1 MGLRQPISTGAG
13 VHMQVSN
20 RIDRLPPYVFARLEK
35 RLRQLAAE
43 GRDIIRLDMG
53 SPDLPPPGWVSDAM
67 YSSSQNPS
75 HHGYSGYYGTP
86 AFRQAI
92 CTYYERRFGVHLDP
106 DKEVV
111 SLIGSKEG
119 IANIALA
126 FVDPGEV
133 VLVPDPGYPT
143 YSLGTFLA
151 GGVVHPLPMSAE
163 TGWLPDLEAVQA
175 DASGRAKL
183 LWLNYPNNPTG
194 AVAPVEFLERAVAFA
209 KTNDLLICYDN
220 PYCDVTFDGYVA
232 PSLLQIPGAI
242 DVSIEFNSL
251 SKTYNMAGWRVG
263 MAVGNAVAVE
273 ALARTK
279 TNIDSGIFRPIQDA
293 AALALTGDQSWLKER
308 NAIYSERRDLI
319 LAALDEIG
327 LWAERPV
334 ASLYIWAQTP
344 PGVSSGTLAA
354 RLLEE
359 AGLSVTPGSA
369 FGLQGE
375 GYFRISMGTST
386 PRIGEAMQ
394 RLKQVQW

>member
-1 MGLRQPISTGAG
+1 MLHQESEFQMKVAD
-13 VHMQVSN
+13 
-20 RIDRLPPYVFARLEK
+20 RIDKLPPYVFAQLE
-35 RLRQLAAE
+35 RRFRELAAQ

-53 SPDLPPPGWVSDAM
+53 SPDLPPPDFIIDAM
-67 YSSSQNPS
+67 YHSSQDPS

-86 AFRQAI
+86 QLRKAI
-92 CTYYERRFGVHLDP
+92 AGYYDRRFGVQLDP
-106 DKEVV
+106 EKQVV

-126 FVDPGEV
+126 FVDPGQV

-143 YSLGTFLA
+143 YSLGTRLA
-151 GGVVHPLPMSAE
+151 GGEPYAVPMNEE
-163 TGWLPDLEAVQA
+163 TGWLPDLEAMPAEVV
-175 DASGRAKL
+175 RAAKI

-194 AVAPVEFLERAVAFA
+194 AIAPMEFLRQAVEFA
-209 KTNDLLICYDN
+209 KRHDVLICYDN

-232 PSLLQIPGAI
+232 PSLLQVPGAME
-242 DVSIEFNSL
+242 VSLEFNSL

-293 AALALTGDQSWLKER
+293 ATLALTGDQTWLTER
-308 NAIYSERRDLI
+308 NGIYRERRDLI
-319 LAALDEIG
+319 LAALHEAG
-327 LWAERPV
+327 LKADRPV
-334 ASLYIWAQTP
+334 ASLYVWAHTP
-344 PGVSSGTLAA
+344 KGVSSGDLAA

-359 AGLSVTPGSA
+359 CDVSVTPGSA
-369 FGLQGE
+369 FGKQGE

-386 PRIGEAMQ
+386 TRIRQAMD
-394 RLKQVQW
+394 RLKRLQW